1 MKNLR
6 TLCLISLFLLT
17 SFLLYQ
23 PAVFA
28 TETRVGSMGGVG
40 FYMRD
45 NSNIFVFP
53 GTFYQYSNQVVGELR
68 VKNDNSFYSIGVHM
82 PVSNM
87 VLGAY
92 LNSPLD
98 LNIPAGVVDEVSLD
112 RATDLF
118 FGTKLSGF
126 DLGINLRIGMDS
138 YSADM
143 DNGTDTVEYK
153 ESARYIAIG
162 AGISNEKIDLGLRVE
177 LPAAGSDFPASD
189 PGDEDLKTTWD
200 GLAVGFNGRM
210 WMEKRDKFQLVPL
223 VVGYYGTATREITPG
238 FGLDTT
244 YTTDYNRLNLAGGIG
259 VNYQLNDD
267 NLLVLGLEVVGYS
280 KDGEEVKDDYEGT
293 ITTMTLPGVFLG
305 LESKISKWL
314 TGRLGAAQVF
324 QSLTTTYKPEGGSE
338 TKSTSYATEFK
349 MTFGLGITFGN
360 FVLDAAFNEGL
371 LFDGP
376 YFISGSAE
384 PIANRLSITYNF

>member
-6 TLCLISLFLLT
+6 TLCLISLFILA
-17 SFLLYQ
+17 SFLMYQ
-23 PAVFA
+23 PDVLA

-68 VKNDNSFYSIGVHM
+68 VKNDNSYYSIGVHM
-82 PVSNM
+82 PVSNI

-98 LNIPAGVVDEVSLD
+98 LAIPAGVVDQVSLD

-118 FGTKLSGF
+118 FGTRLSGF

-138 YSADM
+138 YSEDR

-162 AGISNEKIDLGLRVE
+162 AGLSNEKMDLGLRVE
-177 LPAAGSDFPASD
+177 LPAADTKFPASGTEKD
-189 PGDEDLKTTWD
+189 YESKWD

-267 NLLVLGLEVVGYS
+267 NLLVIGLEVVGYA
-280 KDGEEVKDDYEGT
+280 KEGEEVKNDYENT
-293 ITTMTLPGVFLG
+293 TTTMTLPGIFLG
-305 LESKISKWL
+305 VESKISKWL

-324 QSLTTTYKPEGGSE
+324 QSQTYTEKLEGQKE
-338 TKSTSYATEFK
+338 TKETSYATEFK
-349 MTFGLGITFGN
+349 MTFGLGMTFGN